1 MSANQFLMFNLP
13 MNQQMQESELQDMA
27 MQRVKEQAKK
37 LALQVGSLEAQIMS
51 QSLVIEYRE
60 REVNQLMDE
69 KDALRNELDI
79 KIESE

>member
-1 MSANQFLMFNLP
+1 
-13 MNQQMQESELQDMA
+13 

-37 LALQVGSLEAQIMS
+37 LALQVGGLEAQIMS

-79 KIESE
+79 KIESEQIMMKELEKCKEEIKK

>member
-1 MSANQFLMFNLP
+1 
-13 MNQQMQESELQDMA
+13 
-27 MQRVKEQAKK
+27 
-37 LALQVGSLEAQIMS
+37 MS

-79 KIESE
+79 KIESEQIMMKEMEKCREEFQK

>member
-1 MSANQFLMFNLP
+1 
-13 MNQQMQESELQDMA
+13 
-27 MQRVKEQAKK
+27 
-37 LALQVGSLEAQIMS
+37 MS